1 MKDMKKRFLN
11 ISLIKALHKHE
22 TMQRIA
28 STSTAAQHEEA
39 QIVFRLAHLRLT
51 LRASL
56 IAAAALL
63 LMIGLVAYYTL
74 SSNPVLRSGDA
85 LVRWGFLDKRG
96 MLSVYIMSLL
106 FLALIKFMSGIC
118 SAPPL
123 LPANGTGVTMERG
136 LWRLFD
142 APQSCG
148 ARGLWFFVGA
158 AIGLALYAEDI
169 FLRIDPDFHLDV
181 HLGSIEAIYQGRIPY
196 VEAQTQYGPG
206 NQLLLYWLM
215 RFLDF
220 SYWGAVEAQHIVN
233 VTIVSLFSGLLTSF
247 FGPII
252 GMAAIFLLRFF
263 VSPLFIVAFP
273 GWGWLT
279 RWFGVAASSLLL
291 AEILFSK
298 SQRRTLYASLL
309 GAFCGTFAFLSQEN
323 FSTGLLAFCLIFGL
337 AGGVRAVNFRESLH
351 LSATLLGSG
360 LLTFGALLT
369 ASVGPTHITSAI
381 RLYFD
386 ASSKVAA
393 GITNTP
399 WTTPVDRS
407 RLVEAFIYHVSYFL
421 MPGLMLLIALY
432 VPPAQTHVQRQ
443 RQKQIIGVLAA
454 AAAAATVTFF
464 RADIFHLYGPSFL
477 LGSLFLSCIVVLPR
491 TLALG
496 AAVRRT
502 LSAGFLVTLAC
513 CIIVK
518 IVYGS
523 PGGFGYPVGF
533 ANPARSIGRAI
544 AGQWA
549 QPQAPIKL
557 SPSLANVSDPDV
569 AFVLHR
575 MIGNGGA
582 RSNQLLT
589 EKYQRII
596 EIVAQLRKAIGDRRV
611 VFNGTDKY
619 DTLAEWHRDYIP
631 IGLTY
636 FLGGFRVISAVTEP
650 VISIWLMSDYRRWQE
665 DLTNSDVDCLVTTAR
680 NAASDPMAMW
690 FISRYPSSTKTT
702 FQVLQKSYLVV
713 CRQ

>member
-1 MKDMKKRFLN
+1 
-11 ISLIKALHKHE
+11 
-22 TMQRIA
+22 MQSTV
-28 STSTAAQHEEA
+28 STSTAGQHKEA

-51 LRASL
+51 QHASL
-56 IAAAALL
+56 IVAAALL
-63 LMIGLVAYYTL
+63 VIVGVVAYSTF
-74 SSNPVLRSGDA
+74 SPNPV
-85 LVRWGFLDKRG
+85 VRPGNAVVKWGFVDKRA

-106 FLALIKFMSGIC
+106 FLAFIKFVSGIC

-123 LPANGTGVTMERG
+123 SPTNGTGVTKERG

-142 APQSCG
+142 APQSCR
-148 ARGLWFFVGA
+148 ARGLWFLVGA
-158 AIGLALYAEDI
+158 AIGLALYAEDT
-169 FLRIDPDFHLDV
+169 FLRIDPDFHLDI

-196 VEAQTQYGPG
+196 VEAETHYGPG

-215 RFLDF
+215 RFIDF
-220 SYWGAVEAQHIVN
+220 SYWGAIEAQAIVN
-233 VTIVSLFSGLLTSF
+233 VTVISLFCGLLTWF

-252 GMAAIFLLRFF
+252 GMAAILLLSFF
-263 VSPLFIVAFP
+263 VSPLFIVGFP

-298 SQRRTLYASLL
+298 SQRRTLYAFLL
-309 GAFCGTFAFLSQEN
+309 GAFWGISAFLSQEN

-360 LLTFGALLT
+360 LLTFGALFT
-369 ASVGPTHITSAI
+369 ASVGPAHMASAI
-381 RLYFD
+381 RLYFVT
-386 ASSKVAA
+386 SSNVAA
-393 GITNTP
+393 GITNAP
-399 WTTPVDRS
+399 WTSQGSS
-407 RLVEAFIYHVSYFL
+407 RPLVEAFIYHVSYFL
-421 MPGLMLLIALY
+421 MPGLMLLLALY
-432 VPPAQTHVQRQ
+432 LPPAQTHIQRQ
-443 RQKQIIGVLAA
+443 RQKQIIGVVAA

-464 RADIFHLYGPSFL
+464 LPDIFHLCGPSFM
-477 LGSLFLSCIVVLPR
+477 LGSLFLSCIVLLPR

-518 IVYGS
+518 IVYGYS
-523 PGGFGYPVGF
+523 GGFAYPVGF
-533 ANPARSIGRAI
+533 ANPARSLGRAI

-557 SPSLANVSDPDV
+557 SPSLANVSDPDL

-582 RSNQLLT
+582 RGNQLLT

-596 EIVAQLRKAIGDRRV
+596 EIVAQLRKAIGDRRIV
-611 VFNGTDKY
+611 LTKTDPGE
-619 DTLAEWHRDYIP
+619 TYIP
-631 IGLTY
+631 TGLIY

-650 VISIWLMSDYRRWQE
+650 VMSIWLMSDYRRWQE
-665 DLTNSDVDCLVTTAR
+665 DLLNSDVDCVVTTAR
-680 NAASDPMAMW
+680 NVASDLMAMW

-702 FQVLQKSYLVV
+702 FQLLQKSYSLV